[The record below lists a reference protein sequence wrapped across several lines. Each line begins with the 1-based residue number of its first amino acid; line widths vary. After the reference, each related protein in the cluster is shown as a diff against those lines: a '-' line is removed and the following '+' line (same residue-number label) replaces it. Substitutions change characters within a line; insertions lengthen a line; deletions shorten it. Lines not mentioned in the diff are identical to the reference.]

1 MLLSCLPK
9 LFCWLRPR
17 VCFQTQ
23 PCNATLSFS
32 FLKKKKTLQRET
44 VAKSQLL
51 LLLGSNYGQIRSK
64 TTKDAVNES
73 TRMGFFPPLSLQRK
87 FSVLYLLCIYLHNSS
102 ALSLTGQG
110 PWFSLKIT
118 FKITQSRLICVDSR
132 PNRTSV
138 GKNSKISWWKTSQ
151 LSAEI
156 K

>member
-73 TRMGFFPPLSLQRK
+73 TRMGFFPPTFVTEKIFGSL
-87 FSVLYLLCIYLHNSS
+87 LAMHLLTQLVCLVSDWTR
-102 ALSLTGQG
+102 ALILT
-110 PWFSLKIT
+110 
-118 FKITQSRLICVDSR
+118 
-132 PNRTSV
+132 
-138 GKNSKISWWKTSQ
+138 KNHF
-151 LSAEI
+151 
-156 K
+156 